1 MAVETQSVDILDCYS
16 ALDDPRQRTKVI
28 YPLPEILLLVL
39 CGVMAGADDFSEIT
53 RWGKLHVGFLR
64 RFLPYREGIPSHDT
78 VNAVIA
84 ALDGEAFRDAFV
96 SWVAGLRAADQN
108 GEVIAI
114 DGKTSRRSGSPA
126 AGIEPLHLVS
136 AWASDQRLVLG
147 QEALRGRDNEIVA
160 IDRLLQWLEISGALV
175 TIDAIGCQRKFAQSI
190 IDKDADYFL
199 ALKRNQPALH
209 DDVAL
214 WFDDGLESG
223 FAGARVDFHETI
235 DADHGRIETRRHWVA
250 HDIDWLKQRHDWP
263 GLVAIV
269 MIERDREVGAKTSRT
284 RHFYITSL
292 AADAALIAKAAR
304 DHWHIENRLH
314 WVLDVVFHDDLSRL
328 RTNHGPQNMAIIR
341 QTALNLI
348 KSAKGKMSFKTARK
362 AAGWSDDFL
371 DHAINRIEF
380 TT

>member
-16 ALDDPRQRTKVI
+16 ALDDPRQRTKVV

-96 SWVAGLRAADQN
+96 SWVAGLRAANQD

-190 IDKDADYFL
+190 IDKDADYLL

-371 DHAINRIEF
+371 DHAINQIEF

>member
-16 ALDDPRQRTKVI
+16 ALDDPRQRTKVV

-96 SWVAGLRAADQN
+96 SWVAGLRAANQD

-362 AAGWSDDFL
+362 AAGWSDEFL
-371 DHAINRIEF
+371 IHAINQIEF

>member
-1 MAVETQSVDILDCYS
+1 MAVEMQSVDILDCYS
-16 ALDDPRQRTKVI
+16 ALEDPRQRTKVI

-53 RWGKLHVGFLR
+53 RWGKLHVEFLR

-96 SWVAGLRAADQN
+96 SWVAGLRAADQD

-136 AWASDQRLVLG
+136 AWASEQRLVLG

-160 IDRLLQWLEISGALV
+160 IDRLLQWLEITGALV
-175 TIDAIGCQRKFAQSI
+175 TIDAIGCQRTFAQTI
-190 IDKDADYFL
+190 IDKGADYLL
-199 ALKRNQPALH
+199 ALKGNQPALH

-214 WFDDGLESG
+214 WFDDGRETG
-223 FAGARVDFHETI
+223 FAGARVDFHETV
-235 DADHGRIETRRHWVA
+235 DADHARIEPRRHWVA
-250 HDIDWLKQRHDWP
+250 HDIDWLRQRHRWP
-263 GLVAIV
+263 GLVAIA
-269 MIERDREVGAKTSRT
+269 MIEREREIGAKTTCT
-284 RHFYITSL
+284 RHFYIASL
-292 AADAALIAKAAR
+292 AAPAALIAKAAR
-304 DHWHIENRLH
+304 NHWHIENRLH

-348 KSAKGKMSFKTARK
+348 KGAKGKMSCKTARK
-362 AAGWSDDFL
+362 AAGWSNDFL
-371 DHAINRIEF
+371 DHAINQIEI

>member
-16 ALDDPRQRTKVI
+16 VLEDPRQRTKVI

-53 RWGKLHVGFLR
+53 RWGKLHVAFLR

-96 SWVAGLRAADQN
+96 SWVAGMREANQN

-160 IDRLLQWLEISGALV
+160 IDRLLQWLEITGALV
-175 TIDAIGCQRKFAQSI
+175 TIDAPITV
-190 IDKDADYFL
+190 L
-199 ALKRNQPALH
+199 AAVSASSPSPSSTTTPITSSPSRATNPPCTTTWRCGSTTASNPASPRPMSTSTRPSMPTT
-209 DDVAL
+209 AA
-214 WFDDGLESG
+214 SRP
-223 FAGARVDFHETI
+223 AGT
-235 DADHGRIETRRHWVA
+235 G
-250 HDIDWLKQRHDWP
+250 
-263 GLVAIV
+263 
-269 MIERDREVGAKTSRT
+269 SRT
-284 RHFYITSL
+284 TSTGSTS
-292 AADAALIAKAAR
+292 AT
-304 DHWHIENRLH
+304 
-314 WVLDVVFHDDLSRL
+314 V
-328 RTNHGPQNMAIIR
+328 GPA
-341 QTALNLI
+341 
-348 KSAKGKMSFKTARK
+348 SPPSP
-362 AAGWSDDFL
+362 
-371 DHAINRIEF
+371 
-380 TT
+380 

>member
-16 ALDDPRQRTKVI
+16 VLEDPRQRTKVI

-53 RWGKLHVGFLR
+53 RWGKLHVEFLR

-96 SWVAGLRAADQN
+96 SWVAGLRAANQD

-160 IDRLLQWLEISGALV
+160 IDRLLQWLEITGALI
-175 TIDAIGCQRKFAQSI
+175 TIDAIGCQRKIAQAI
-190 IDKDADYFL
+190 IDNGADYLL
-199 ALKRNQPALH
+199 ALKANQPALLN
-209 DDVAL
+209 DAVL
-214 WFDDGLESG
+214 WFNDGLEAG
-223 FAGARVDFHETI
+223 FAEARIDFHQTV

-250 HDIDWLKQRHDWP
+250 HDIDWLQQRHHWP
-263 GLVAIV
+263 GLAAIA
-269 MIERDREVGAKTSRT
+269 MIERQREVGAKTTRT
-284 RHFYITSL
+284 RHFYIASL
-292 AADAALIAKAAR
+292 AAKAAR

-371 DHAINRIEF
+371 DHAINQIEF

>member
-1 MAVETQSVDILDCYS
+1 MAVATQCVDILDCYS
-16 ALDDPRQRTKVI
+16 ALEDPRQRTKVV

-53 RWGKLHVGFLR
+53 RWGKLHLAFLR

-96 SWVAGLRAADQN
+96 SWVAELRAASQD

-114 DGKTSRRSGSPA
+114 DGKTSRRSGSDA
-126 AGIEPLHLVS
+126 AAIAPLHLVS

-160 IDRLLQWLEISGALV
+160 IDRLLGWLEVTGALV
-175 TIDAIGCQRKFAQSI
+175 TIDAIGCQRKIAQSI
-190 IDKDADYFL
+190 IDKGADYLL
-199 ALKRNQPALH
+199 ALKANQPALH

-214 WFDDGLESG
+214 WFDDGLETG
-223 FAGARVDFHETI
+223 FAEAGVDFHQTV

-250 HDIDWLKQRHDWP
+250 HDIDWLKRRHRWP
-263 GLVAIV
+263 GLAAIA
-269 MIERDREVGAKTSRT
+269 MIERQREVGAKTTRT
-284 RHFYITSL
+284 RHYYIASV
-292 AADAALIAKAAR
+292 AANAALIAKAAR

-371 DHAINRIEF
+371 DHAINQIEF

>member
-16 ALDDPRQRTKVI
+16 ALDDPRQRTKVV

-362 AAGWSDDFL
+362 AAGWSDEFL
-371 DHAINRIEF
+371 IHAINQIEF

>member
-16 ALDDPRQRTKVI
+16 ALDDPRQRTKVV

-53 RWGKLHVGFLR
+53 RWGKLHVAFLR

-96 SWVAGLRAADQN
+96 SWVAGLRAANQD

-136 AWASDQRLVLG
+136 AWASEQRLVLG

-362 AAGWSDDFL
+362 AAGWSDEFL
-371 DHAINRIEF
+371 IHAINQIEF

>member
-16 ALDDPRQRTKVI
+16 ALDDPRQRTKVV

-136 AWASDQRLVLG
+136 AWASEQRLVLG

-190 IDKDADYFL
+190 IDKGADYLL

-214 WFDDGLESG
+214 WFEDGLESG

-362 AAGWSDDFL
+362 AAGWSDEFL
-371 DHAINRIEF
+371 IHAINQIEF

>member
-16 ALDDPRQRTKVI
+16 ALDDPRQRTKVV

-96 SWVAGLRAADQN
+96 SWVAGLRAATQD

-136 AWASDQRLVLG
+136 AWAADQRLVLG

-190 IDKDADYFL
+190 IDKGADYLL

-214 WFDDGLESG
+214 WFEDGLESG

-362 AAGWSDDFL
+362 AAGWSDEFL
-371 DHAINRIEF
+371 IHAINQIEF

>member
-16 ALDDPRQRTKVI
+16 VLEDPRQRTKVV

-53 RWGKLHVGFLR
+53 RWGKLHVAFLR
-64 RFLPYREGIPSHDT
+64 RFLPYGEGIPSHDT

-96 SWVAGLRAADQN
+96 SWVAGLRAVNQDS
-108 GEVIAI
+108 EVIAI

-160 IDRLLQWLEISGALV
+160 IDRLLQWLEITGALV
-175 TIDAIGCQRKFAQSI
+175 TIDAIGCQRGFAQTI
-190 IDKDADYFL
+190 IDNDADYLL
-199 ALKRNQPALH
+199 ALKGNQPALH

-214 WFDDGLESG
+214 WFNDGLEAG
-223 FAGARVDFHETI
+223 FAEAGVDFHETV

-263 GLVAIV
+263 GLAAIA
-269 MIERDREVGAKTSRT
+269 MIEREREVGAKTTRT
-284 RHFYITSL
+284 RHFYIASM
-292 AADAALIAKAAR
+292 AAPAALIAKAAR

-314 WVLDVVFHDDLSRL
+314 WIMDVVFHDDLSRL
-328 RTNHGPQNMAIIR
+328 RTKHGPQNMAIIR

-348 KSAKGKMSFKTARK
+348 KTAKGKMSFKTARK

-371 DHAINRIEF
+371 DHAINQIEF

>member
-136 AWASDQRLVLG
+136 AWASEQRLVLG

-190 IDKDADYFL
+190 IDKGADYLL

-214 WFDDGLESG
+214 WFEDGLESG

-348 KSAKGKMSFKTARK
+348 KSAKGKMSFKIARK
-362 AAGWSDDFL
+362 AAGWSDEFL
-371 DHAINRIEF
+371 IHAISQIEF